1 MAVEIPVVVDIEGAF
16 QEAAK
21 RAPKAMEPLK
31 RAIDGLNE
39 DLSVF
44 REMLNSVPVGSK
56 DFQLI
61 AKEIQN
67 ISQAMD
73 VANAEFVKYSTNE
86 GSIKQLSNELQFLND
101 QWSKM
106 RKSKKFTSTGELTSE
121 ASKLYENYKRVTAEL
136 EKQGKSLSQMAQNE
150 KNAAEQAKRRAES
163 EAKERER
170 INALNKAKI
179 QQRRDENTILQMEG
193 KTIQVLQQQQRI
205 LTERLAK
212 TRIGTE

>member
-73 VANAEFVKYSTNE
+73 VICE
-86 GSIKQLSNELQFLND
+86 
-101 QWSKM
+101 SKDI
-106 RKSKKFTSTGELTSE
+106 G
-121 ASKLYENYKRVTAEL
+121 
-136 EKQGKSLSQMAQNE
+136 
-150 KNAAEQAKRRAES
+150 
-163 EAKERER
+163 EREHFSKEVDSLAVR
-170 INALNKAKI
+170 ISIAK
-179 QQRRDENTILQMEG
+179 DTDCLENIF
-193 KTIQVLQQQQRI
+193 KSC
-205 LTERLAK
+205 
-212 TRIGTE
+212 